1 MNRTLL
7 IVLAIVGGGS
17 LLLCCGC
24 GGLLGL
30 GVGIYAVEGNEVRD
44 KLRTN
49 RVLKEHVGDIRS
61 LEHQL
66 TETLSAD
73 EDNYYFRVEGS
84 QASGTITVV
93 DEFDLDLQ
101 NLDATLRLDSGEV
114 VRLTPPFDGD
124 DLHAEVEAFLEFQR
138 ESPASGESKPPRTP
152 KPKRVPKAERDSA
165 EQDVEL

>member
-1 MNRTLL
+1 MNKTLL

-44 KLRTN
+44 KLLTN
-49 RVLKEHVGDIRS
+49 AVLKEHVGDIRS

-114 VRLTPPFDGD
+114 VRLTPPFDD
-124 DLHAEVEAFLEFQR
+124 EPVFEIESVPEAERALD
-138 ESPASGESKPPRTP
+138 
-152 KPKRVPKAERDSA
+152 PKRVPKAESDPKA
-165 EQDVEL
+165 EQEVEL